1 MKFFTFVL
9 ILIGSSLTL
18 PSDSLAQKP
27 PKIKTEEVSVS
38 GVCDMC
44 KKRIEKAALIKGVK
58 LASWEKKT
66 QTLKVIYRP
75 KKVSLDN
82 ILQAVADTG
91 HDSAVMKAKSE
102 AYDLLP
108 GCCKYRDGVEVH

>member
-1 MKFFTFVL
+1 MKLFTFVL

-18 PSDSLAQKP
+18 PDNLLAQKP

-58 LASWEKKT
+58 LVSWVKET

-75 KKVSLDN
+75 KKVSLDR
-82 ILQAVADTG
+82 ILQAVADSG
-91 HDSAVMKAKSE
+91 HDSEVVKAKSE